1 MPPQNPQIPASAA
14 SPLIPPLQQLQIV
27 DQTGRPTAPFL
38 SFLQRL
44 WSHSNNAGS
53 NSPRAARLTV
63 ASTVLTAAQILASF
77 SSPPMLLPAPGTNS
91 YYWVFGTSYALL
103 YGGTPYLE
111 PALNGVLYG
120 GASGQPADG
129 GDNSILTATASQV
142 YTGASFSGSFF
153 AASGFLNQPLIYGN
167 GSANPT
173 GGNGSL
179 SVAVAYAVV
188 SAP

>member
-1 MPPQNPQIPASAA
+1 MPDFPLLGIAPALNGNELVPVWSYQVTTDEPTTRTTTGAIAALAA
-14 SPLIPPLQQLQIV
+14 SQ
-27 DQTGRPTAPFL
+27 G
-38 SFLQRL
+38 
-44 WSHSNNAGS
+44 G
-53 NSPRAARLTV
+53 V
-63 ASTVLTAAQILASF
+63 AVVTRVLTQAQILASF
-77 SSPPMLLPAPGTNS
+77 SSPPVLLPSPGTNS

-103 YGGTPYLE
+103 YGGTPYME

-120 GASGQPADG
+120 SAAGQAADG

-153 AASGFLNQPLIYGN
+153 AASGFLNQPLVYGN

-179 SVAVAYAVV
+179 AVSVAYAIVTL
-188 SAP
+188 P